1 MINIGKHRGD
11 AELDTRVYI
20 EAVSTISS
28 AGDRCRG
35 QRASVT
41 FKNPLTICKLH
52 EECLVMVSIKLGTV
66 STP

>member
-1 MINIGKHRGD
+1 MINIDKHRGD

-41 FKNPLTICKLH
+41 FKNPR

>member
-1 MINIGKHRGD
+1 MINIDKHRGD

-41 FKNPLTICKLH
+41 FKNPLSMKS
-52 EECLVMVSIKLGTV
+52 V
-66 STP
+66 

>member
-1 MINIGKHRGD
+1 MINIDKHRGD

-41 FKNPLTICKLH
+41 D
-52 EECLVMVSIKLGTV
+52 EM
-66 STP
+66 